1 MRSHSSFTSPQNLFV
16 SLLQQTDR
24 PLQFTSEIL
33 RGPLAREVLMQAHS
47 FEMLLRTNTVLDPSD
62 LRWRLPPRLG
72 SYSQIEHPT
81 RAEIAVRLFDH
92 LQRAATPER
101 FNLEVTRNHLFRNVT
116 NFTGANATALGML
129 FVCVAASFGEEAVLW
144 AVAAAGGVSDIL
156 HSSLQI
162 DHAGWF
168 FYGAIQAA
176 HMLKHGPQNIVDL
189 CDFFESVVV
198 GAEHTSIVGWLQSL
212 RPSRGA
218 SASPEMFGHLEA
230 MPTRDSALAR
240 AWSAALKPIVFGD
253 EDMPTLQ
260 QVLAFTGK
268 RLRTPA
274 LRQAALVLAGTWRAL
289 NEEEK
294 IVELTLN
301 PVLRDR
307 IERRFLNLQVI

>member
-1 MRSHSSFTSPQNLFV
+1 MRSHSSFTSPQKLFI
-16 SLLQQTDR
+16 SLMEQTER
-24 PLQFTSEIL
+24 PLQFTSDVL
-33 RGPLAREVLMQAHS
+33 RGPLARETLMQAHG
-47 FEMLLRTNTVLDPSD
+47 FELLLRTTTVLDPSD
-62 LRWRLPPRLG
+62 MRWRLPPRLG
-72 SYSQIEHPT
+72 SYSQIEQPT
-81 RAEIAVRLFDH
+81 RAEIAVRLFDQLH
-92 LQRAATPER
+92 RATTPER

-116 NFTGANATALGML
+116 NFTGANAIALGML
-129 FVCVAASFGEEAVLW
+129 FVCVAASYGEEAVLW

-156 HSSLQI
+156 FSAVQI

-168 FYGAIQAA
+168 FYGAVQAA

-189 CDFFESVVV
+189 CDFFESVMV
-198 GAEHTSIVGWLQSL
+198 GPEHTSIVGWLQAL
-212 RPSRGA
+212 RPHRGE
-218 SASPEMFGHLEA
+218 SASSEMFGHLEA

-260 QVLAFTGK
+260 QALASASK
-268 RLRTPA
+268 RLRNPA
-274 LRQAALVLAGTWRAL
+274 MRQAALVLTGTWRAL